1 MDESATMLTL
11 VTRSLRARAAWLLA
25 AFYLICVM
33 SPALTLTLGSGKSV
47 ACLVQDNHSSSASHI
62 HPVPSAGVHHV
73 DADPAQQESDG
84 KMSAVADAADELSAG
99 DHGSDDTHRHRSN
112 QCCGLSC
119 VSALPAAMPDVGR
132 PAVLTTTHQAL
143 VVQVLGNKPSKPLY
157 RPPIA

>member
-1 MDESATMLTL
+1 MLTL
-11 VTRSLRARAAWLLA
+11 VTRSLRARAAGLLA

-33 SPALTLTLGSGKSV
+33 SPALTLALGGGLSA
-47 ACLVQDNHSSSASHI
+47 ACLVQENHNSSAAPV
-62 HPVPSAGVHHV
+62 HPFQSAGVHHV
-73 DADPAQQESDG
+73 DADPAQQESRG
-84 KMSAVADAADELSAG
+84 TISASADAAGELPAG
-99 DHGSDDTHRHRSN
+99 DHGSDDTHKHRGN

>member
-1 MDESATMLTL
+1 MLTL

-84 KMSAVADAADELSAG
+84 KMSAVADAAEELSAG

-119 VSALPAAMPDVGR
+119 VSALPAAMLIPAILIPMPERKSPRCFLAGGSTDALGR
-132 PAVLTTTHQAL
+132 FGAETIGA
-143 VVQVLGNKPSKPLY
+143 G
-157 RPPIA
+157 